1 MILIIG
7 LGNPGEKFEN
17 TRHNTGFMAVD
28 FFAKKN
34 EFPDFELSKKY
45 ESQFSQKGKVT
56 LAKPQTFMNK
66 SGLAVKKIQHL
77 TPKTQNLIVI
87 HDDIDLPVGRIK
99 IVKNRGS
106 AGHKGVESIIKA
118 VGNKNL
124 ARIRVGIAPLKATA
138 KGGVPQNAVSK
149 AKTPESFVI
158 KKFSEEEQKIINK
171 VVKKIADALDV
182 YIKEGLGKAMNE
194 YNK

>member
-1 MILIIG
+1 MIIVIG

-17 TRHNTGFMAVD
+17 TRHNAGFMSVD

-34 EFPDFELSKKY
+34 DFPVFDLSKKH
-45 ESQFSQKGKVT
+45 ESLISEKGEIILV
-56 LAKPQTFMNK
+56 KPETFMNK
-66 SGLAVKKIQHL
+66 SGVAVKKIMA
-77 TPKTQNLIVI
+77 QNKKADLLVI
-87 HDDIDLPVGRIK
+87 HDDIDLPLGKIK

-124 ARIRVGIAPLKATA
+124 ARIRVGIAPLK
-138 KGGVPQNAVSK
+138 GK

-158 KKFSEEEQKIINK
+158 KKFTEEEQKTINK
-171 VVKKIADALDV
+171 TIKKISDTINV
-182 YIKEGLGKAMNE
+182 FINEGIEKAMNE